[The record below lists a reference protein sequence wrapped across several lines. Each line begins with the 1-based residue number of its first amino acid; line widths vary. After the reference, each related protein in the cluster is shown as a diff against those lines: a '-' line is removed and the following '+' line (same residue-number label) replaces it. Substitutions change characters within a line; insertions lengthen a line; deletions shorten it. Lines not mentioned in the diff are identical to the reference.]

1 LFSQDNLRCKER
13 ILDKGL
19 FLQLYQQKPK
29 VLTSLTDSES
39 KNCLLRSLAAEFV
52 PTEDTGKILQ
62 CSRIPYCSGG
72 KQQFYKQERAVI
84 ILTTTNP
91 GEANKSY
98 VVTPIFSGPQTA
110 GSFPIL
116 TKPELGNL
124 ENDKAYV
131 EVSSPLANGSSFL
144 DLNFIFTYKMGTTW
158 IHPET
163 LAKAPVFKDYAE
175 HPRLIPESAILLCD
189 MVKNKLTSKI
199 VLEGGSENFSDSGS
213 APPDFFFMDGI
224 EAVFDDWSDDE
235 SVGLE
240 PLAATDTESEVEWAD
255 VDEDIEWKEEEPSP
269 ILLDFTVEWKKQ
281 QTEELQILRTSVVDG
296 KGVYFLAICLSFS
309 FNVCALIQGNENRR

>member
-1 LFSQDNLRCKER
+1 
-13 ILDKGL
+13 
-19 FLQLYQQKPK
+19 
-29 VLTSLTDSES
+29 LTSLKDSES
-39 KNCLLRSLAAEFV
+39 KNCLLQSLAAEFA

-62 CSRIPYCSGG
+62 CSRIPYCSGE
-72 KQQFYKQERAVI
+72 KQKFYKQERAVI

-91 GEANKSY
+91 GVANKFY
-98 VVTPIFSGPQTA
+98 VVTPIFSGPQTT

-131 EVSSPLANGSSFL
+131 EVSSPLANGSFFL
-144 DLNFIFTYKMGTTW
+144 DLNFIFTYKMGSTW

-163 LAKAPVFKDYAE
+163 TTKAPVFKDYAE

-199 VLEGGSENFSDSGS
+199 VLEGGSEFFSDSGS
-213 APPDFFFMDGI
+213 APPDFFMDGI
-224 EAVFDDWSDDE
+224 EAVFDDWSESLPVEFSVPTEE
-235 SVGLE
+235 SVSLE
-240 PLAATDTESEVEWAD
+240 PLAATDTESEVEWTD

-281 QTEELQILRTSVVDG
+281 QTEELEIRVLMVRVLLF
-296 KGVYFLAICLSFS
+296 VYIFPLMFVHLYRVTKIED
-309 FNVCALIQGNENRR
+309 EN